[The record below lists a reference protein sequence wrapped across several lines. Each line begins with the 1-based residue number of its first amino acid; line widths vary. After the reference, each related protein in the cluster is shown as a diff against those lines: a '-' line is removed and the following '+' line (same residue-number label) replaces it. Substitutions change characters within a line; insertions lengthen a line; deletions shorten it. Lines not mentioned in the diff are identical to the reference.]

1 MSADPV
7 VQDAAPSSAEGV
19 VAQAG
24 PSENERGG
32 DATVSAP
39 RRRAPSPISTRQDP
53 NRPFAF
59 KRQSSGFTSFMNSIA
74 SPTSEVRTRP
84 ATPAESAT
92 RSTFFTGS
100 PAIPD
105 AAPTSAAP
113 VFSVSPLP
121 AQQDL
126 ELPAAPALQLRGPSP
141 LPDEDEDR
149 PKGQGTLELERVLG
163 MWAAKTSSSSSFPSL
178 PSLPSASS
186 STAANAGAAAAPL
199 FAQAV
204 VTAEPESLDLASSSA
219 QQQPSTAS
227 TSSSLSSVFADFAQL
242 AALQPTASASRD
254 LLDLPRPPRRQRSK
268 SEADIIS
275 MDFSNLGTLSFAPA
289 SQDGGAALDQNRGI
303 FPPSSSQPP
312 SFTTTPSYPTS
323 LVTADG
329 FRPPSAP
336 SGYGPAA
343 STPATADALQL
354 ESYDLAL
361 RARPT
366 ATHQRIGGGPGYR
379 EAALLDVGGGLER
392 GRRAKSQGVGHRRS
406 AKSDDFT
413 HLFSQSIGGNAPLG
427 HQQQHPPS
435 TYTMENGHLAP
446 PGGAPVGVAPP
457 QRVLPPFSTGSS
469 SAPGGPASS
478 PHLQHQVY
486 YVPNGQS
493 VPIQV
498 AYVTSIDPATGQSM
512 LTPVPQPQQP
522 LQQQHH
528 QQHHLQQQQQQQ
540 GMYLP
545 RPQAHPQYSPQGN
558 ALALAAAQAAQAH
571 AASVAQAAVSAASSS
586 SMPYSN
592 GAAPGQRRP
601 SAGRLSVASTAGS
614 SHSPGGV
621 SPGAHSAY
629 GAPRVPFSYRS
640 PVTLGLPALPNP
652 PPSVNGLSPGGP
664 SSGRSGAGGARK
676 RSRASAVAAAAALKR
691 EEDEDEDEGD
701 AEGEE
706 DADMRDEYDDD
717 EADYEDDGRAEPSLR
732 APAVFGKGR
741 KKASG
746 TGGGKKGA
754 KLGAR
759 TAGNFA
765 DDDEDEFTKESKTT
779 QATIDAA
786 KRRRNAGA
794 VAKFV
799 CELCGETFTRR
810 YNLRGHQRA
819 HKGEKPYRCSQEDCD
834 KSFARAHD
842 CKRHELLHL
851 GVRKYNCAPCKRDFV
866 RLDALH
872 RHHRSEV
879 GQECVKKLQADGAKF
894 DDKGAQIL

>member
-1 MSADPV
+1 MSADPA
-7 VQDAAPSSAEGV
+7 VQDAAPASLEGA
-19 VAQAG
+19 VAQAN
-24 PSENERGG
+24 ENERGG

-105 AAPTSAAP
+105 PLPTSAAP

-163 MWAAKTSSSSSFPSL
+163 MWAAKTASSSSFPSL
-178 PSLPSASS
+178 PPLPSASS
-186 STAANAGAAAAPL
+186 STAANSGSAAPL

-204 VTAEPESLDLASSSA
+204 VTAEPESLDLASSA
-219 QQQPSTAS
+219 GQPQASTAS
-227 TSSSLSSVFADFAQL
+227 ASSSLSSVFADFAQL

-275 MDFSNLGTLSFAPA
+275 MDFSNLGAVTFAQA
-289 SQDGGAALDQNRGI
+289 SQDGGSTPDFNRA
-303 FPPSSSQPP
+303 FHPSSSQPP
-312 SFTTTPSYPTS
+312 SLVNAPSYPS
-323 LVTADG
+323 STAAADV

-336 SGYGPAA
+336 SGYGHATTA
-343 STPATADALQL
+343 GSTADALQL
-354 ESYDLAL
+354 HSYDLAG
-361 RARPT
+361 RSRPS
-366 ATHQRIGGGPGYR
+366 ATHQRGGGGPGYR
-379 EAALLDVGGGLER
+379 EAALLDVGGGTDR

-413 HLFSQSIGGNAPLG
+413 PLFSQPVGGGASFAQ
-427 HQQQHPPS
+427 QQQHAQT
-435 TYTMENGHLAP
+435 TYATSNGHLAP
-446 PGGAPVGVAPP
+446 PGGAPPAVVAPP
-457 QRVLPPFSTGSS
+457 QRVLPPFSTGS
-469 SAPGGPASS
+469 APAQGGPGTS

-498 AYVTSIDPATGQSM
+498 AYLTSIDPATGQSM

-522 LQQQHH
+522 QQQQQHH
-528 QQHHLQQQQQQQ
+528 HHHQQQQAL
-540 GMYLP
+540 YPP
-545 RPQAHPQYSPQGN
+545 RHPHPQYSPQGN

-571 AASVAQAAVSAASSS
+571 AASVAQAAMSASSSS
-586 SMPYSN
+586 SMPYQN
-592 GAAPGQRRP
+592 GAADGQRRP

-614 SHSPGGV
+614 SHSPGGI
-621 SPGAHSAY
+621 SPGGHNAY
-629 GAPRVPFSYRS
+629 GAPRAPFSYRS
-640 PVTLGLPALPNP
+640 PVSLGLPGLPS
-652 PPSVNGLSPGGP
+652 PSAPANGLSPGGA

-691 EEDEDEDEGD
+691 EEDDEGDEDEDDAAGDED
-701 AEGEE
+701 AE
-706 DADMRDEYDDD
+706 MRDDAYDDD
-717 EADYEDDGRAEPSLR
+717 EADYDDDGRAEPSLR

-746 TGGGKKGA
+746 SGGGKKGA
-754 KLGAR
+754 KPGLR
-759 TAGNFA
+759 TAGGF
-765 DDDEDEFTKESKTT
+765 DDDDDDEFTKESKTT